1 MREWKEV
8 QALLLTQR
16 GRSKGLTQYCGFR
29 NSDCGIGEKSLKMSD
44 HDSRFKVQ
52 GFLFSG
58 ISAGIKR
65 DGKRD
70 LGLIYSEVPA
80 QAAGL
85 FTTNAV
91 KAAPVQLDMERM
103 KKGLCQAIVV
113 NSGNAN
119 ACTGSQGLRDANR
132 VSWLVAEQL
141 KIDERLVFPSS
152 TGVIG
157 SPLPMKK
164 IEEGIPGLTGQL
176 SSEGWMNTVEAMMT
190 TDTFPKVEVATCR
203 IRGKQVR
210 LCGMVKGAGMIR
222 PDLATMLSFLVT
234 DACIKAPLLQRML
247 EKAAEVSYN
256 RITID
261 GETSTN
267 DTVLLLANGKAGHP
281 SLNRMDRDGEVFQ
294 SMLSKVCRS
303 LAESVVKDGEGA
315 TKFIEILI
323 RGARSMKEAKQAAYA
338 VAHSP
343 LVKTAFFGEDANWGR
358 ILCALGYSGVHIDA
372 DRIDVS
378 FDKTPI
384 VKKGMGGGPLSEEKA
399 GQILKNK
406 SFKVIVDLHQGKSQ
420 FSVLTTDLSID
431 YVKINASYRS

>member
-1 MREWKEV
+1 ME
-8 QALLLTQR
+8 AL
-16 GRSKGLTQYCGFR
+16 
-29 NSDCGIGEKSLKMSD
+29 D
-44 HDSRFKVQ
+44 FKVQ

-58 ISAGIKR
+58 ISAGIKK

-80 QAAGL
+80 QVGGL

-91 KAAPVQLDMERM
+91 KAAPVQLDMERI
-103 KKGLCQAIVV
+103 KKGLCQAVIV

-119 ACTGSQGLRDANR
+119 ACTGRPGLRDAKK
-132 VSWLVAEQL
+132 VSLSVAKKL
-141 KIDERLVFPSS
+141 GIDEHLVFPSS

-164 IEEGIPGLTGQL
+164 IEKGIPELIENL
-176 SSEGWMNTVEAMMT
+176 SSKGWMKTVEAMMT
-190 TDTFPKVEVATCR
+190 TDTFPKIEVATCR
-203 IRGKQVR
+203 VKGKRVK

-247 EKAAEVSYN
+247 EKAAEDSYN

-267 DTVLLLANGKAGHP
+267 DTVLLLANGKASHP
-281 SLNRMDRDGEVFQ
+281 LLNRMDRDAEVFQ
-294 SMLSKVCRS
+294 TMLSKVCRR
-303 LAESVVKDGEGA
+303 LAESVVRDGEGA
-315 TKFIEILI
+315 TKSIDILI
-323 RGARSMKEAKQAAYA
+323 RGARNKEDAKQAAYA

-358 ILCALGYSGVHIDA
+358 ILCALGYSGA
-372 DRIDVS
+372 RIDPNRIDLF
-378 FDKTPI
+378 FDQTP
-384 VKKGMGGGPLSEEKA
+384 VVRKGMGVGSKLEEKA
-399 GQILKNK
+399 GQILKKK
-406 SFKVIVDLHQGKSQ
+406 SFKVIIDLHQGKSE
-420 FSVLTTDLSID
+420 FSVLTTDLSLD

>member
-1 MREWKEV
+1 M
-8 QALLLTQR
+8 
-16 GRSKGLTQYCGFR
+16 
-29 NSDCGIGEKSLKMSD
+29 KSLD
-44 HDSRFKVQ
+44 FKVN

-58 ISAGIKR
+58 ISAGIKK

-80 QAAGL
+80 QVAGL

-91 KAAPVQLDMERM
+91 KAAPVQSDIERM

-119 ACTGSQGLRDANR
+119 ACTGSRGLRDANR
-132 VSWLVAEQL
+132 VSSLVAEQL

-164 IEEGIPGLTGQL
+164 IEGGIPKLTGQL
-176 SSEGWMNTVEAMMT
+176 SSEGWMDTVEAMMT
-190 TDTFPKVEVATCR
+190 TDTFPKVEMAACR

-222 PDLATMLSFLVT
+222 PNVATMLSFLVT

-247 EKAAEVSYN
+247 ENAAEVSYN

-294 SMLSKVCRS
+294 SMLSKVCRR

-323 RGARSMKEAKQAAYA
+323 RGARSLKEAKQAAYA

-343 LVKTAFFGEDANWGR
+343 LVKAAFFGEDANWGR
-358 ILCALGYSGVHIDA
+358 ILCALGHSGVHIDA
-372 DRIDVS
+372 DRIDVF
-378 FDKTPI
+378 FDKTSI
-384 VKKGMGGGPLSEEKA
+384 VKKGMGVGPLSEEKA
-399 GQILKNK
+399 GQILKKK

-420 FSVLTTDLSID
+420 FSILTTDLSLD

>member
-1 MREWKEV
+1 MKP
-8 QALLLTQR
+8 L
-16 GRSKGLTQYCGFR
+16 
-29 NSDCGIGEKSLKMSD
+29 D
-44 HDSRFKVQ
+44 FKVS

-58 ISAGIKR
+58 ISAGIKK

-80 QAAGL
+80 QVAGL

-91 KAAPVQLDMERM
+91 KAAPVQLGMERLRR
-103 KKGLCQAIVV
+103 GLCQAIIV

-119 ACTGSQGLRDANR
+119 ACTGSQGLKDAKR
-132 VSWLVAEQL
+132 VSSRVARHLE
-141 KIDERLVFPSS
+141 IGEELVFVSS

-157 SPLPMKK
+157 TPLPMKK
-164 IEEGIPGLTGQL
+164 IEERIPELIENL
-176 SSEGWMNTVEAMMT
+176 SLGGWMNTVEAMMT

-203 IRGKQVR
+203 IKGKRVK

-234 DACIKAPLLQRML
+234 DACIKSSLLQEML
-247 EKAAEVSYN
+247 EKAAEASYN

-267 DTVLLLANGKAGHP
+267 DTVLILANGMAGHP
-281 SLNRMDRDGEVFQ
+281 CLNRMDRGGEAFQ
-294 SMLSKVCRS
+294 TMLSRVCQN
-303 LAESVVKDGEGA
+303 LAKSVVKDGEGA
-315 TKFIEILI
+315 TKFIEIVI
-323 RGARSMKEAKQAAYA
+323 RQARNREEARQAAYTI
-338 VAHSP
+338 AHSP

-358 ILCALGYSGVHIDA
+358 ILCALGHSETRINPN
-372 DRIDVS
+372 RIDIL
-378 FDKTPI
+378 FDKIPI
-384 VKKGMGGGPLSEEKA
+384 VKNGMGVGSRLEEKA
-399 GQILKNK
+399 GQILKKN
-406 SFKVIVDLHQGKSQ
+406 SFKVIVDLHQGKSS